1 MYCLESRFTVSR
13 PVCLFV
19 GMLSKSRLNIRYRE
33 EDRGF
38 YQRWCVFSPTRDQSI
53 EETFFLR
60 KAREGVIIS
69 REGGGKDVSLEQG
82 FWEDL
87 FYQRRG
93 EMSIFLPD
101 RVKGGGGYN

>member
-53 EETFFLR
+53 EVSFFSE
-60 KAREGVIIS
+60 KREKVLLLAEKG
-69 REGGGKDVSLEQG
+69 EGRM
-82 FWEDL
+82 FH
-87 FYQRRG
+87 
-93 EMSIFLPD
+93 
-101 RVKGGGGYN
+101 